1 MEYYRV
7 LRLSLVAGVF
17 VFGKALKKVQNHNQ
31 LEPDSPEEPW
41 LTCHKPE
48 SPRLL
53 TVAAALRYQLLH
65 IVI

>member
-1 MEYYRV
+1 MAYYRV

-17 VFGKALKKVQNHNQ
+17 FFGTALKKVQNHNL
-31 LEPDSPEEPW
+31 LEPDSLEEPW
-41 LTCHKPE
+41 LASHKPE

-53 TVAAALRYQLLH
+53 QRYGISYS